1 LTVLLGIGVIIFFLI
16 QFIRPDIPRQSA
28 AAEIQVPP
36 PVLAVL
42 QKDCYS
48 CHSNERRL
56 SWFDWPEPAYWLV
69 RKDILDARGRLNF
82 STIGAQPAAV
92 QKSVLYES
100 VAMMQLD
107 AMPLPRYTWLHP
119 EAKVTAEDLQ
129 TLENYL
135 SPWSS
140 PIPQATAASSEK
152 TVLVASASAQAVRSS
167 LNGLPYDPS
176 WNGWKLLS
184 VTDRGDNR
192 QFRLI
197 LGNDIAIT
205 AARAGKIH
213 PWPDGSRF
221 AKLAWLQE
229 QTPDGLIVPGKFF
242 QIELMVKGAQQYKA
256 TEGWGWARWRGLDL
270 KPYGKDASFV
280 TECTGCHLPLQG
292 NDYVYTLPFSP
303 AAVSGQEVVNNTAV
317 RFPNGLSSNPLDWT
331 PITVSVDPQTHAI
344 AVLFA
349 RNGSEKALV
358 TWTARDDPHWFGARI
373 PDQVL
378 SVETFCSSPGKPPEY
393 RKFVVEGAAGVWASA
408 LPAERSRFIANLHPV
423 QIP

>member
-1 LTVLLGIGVIIFFLI
+1 
-16 QFIRPDIPRQSA
+16 
-28 AAEIQVPP
+28 
-36 PVLAVL
+36 
-42 QKDCYS
+42 
-48 CHSNERRL
+48 
-56 SWFDWPEPAYWLV
+56 
-69 RKDILDARGRLNF
+69 
-82 STIGAQPAAV
+82 
-92 QKSVLYES
+92 
-100 VAMMQLD
+100 MMQLR

-129 TLENYL
+129 TLETYL

-152 TVLVASASAQAVRSS
+152 AVPVTSNSAQAVRPS

-192 QFRLI
+192 QFRII
-197 LGNDIAIT
+197 LGNDIAVT

-213 PWPDGSRF
+213 PWPEGSRF

-242 QIELMVKGAQQYKA
+242 QIELMVKGSEQYKA

-270 KPYGKDASFV
+270 KPYGKDAAFV
-280 TECTGCHLPLQG
+280 TECTGCHLPLRG

-303 AAVSGQEVVNNTAV
+303 AVVSGQEVVNNTAV
-317 RFPNGLSSNPLDWT
+317 RFPNGLSLNPLDWT
-331 PITVSVDPQTHAI
+331 PITLYVDAQTHAI
-344 AVLFA
+344 GVLFA
-349 RNGSEKALV
+349 RDGVQTTVSDSCSEKALV

-378 SVETFCSSPGKPPEY
+378 SVETLCSSPGKPPEY
-393 RKFVVEGAAGVWASA
+393 RRFVVEGAAGASVKA
-408 LPAERSRFIANLHPV
+408 PPAEQSRFITNLPPV
-423 QIP
+423 QVP